1 MLAMGSSVVD
11 VLAVVGLGLGLLV
24 VLTVDFLVNG
34 LGVVVVVVL
43 VVVIGR
49 LLVVGRLM
57 GVVKAGGGSVGADVD
72 VFRIDGLESSK
83 GNRSLVRSG
92 IWDKS
97 RVGRLL
103 PEDFVLLGV
112 VVVVVRGLGLLVD
125 FLVIGFFVVDAVVAV
140 VVVVVLGLG
149 LLDVLI
155 IGFLVIGLIGLAVVV
170 VVVVVVVDVEIAV
183 VVVDLVVL

>member
-49 LLVVGRLM
+49 LLVVGLLM

-112 VVVVVRGLGLLVD
+112 VVCGLGLLVD
-125 FLVIGFFVVDAVVAV
+125 FLVVGFFVVDVVV

-149 LLDVLI
+149 LLDVFI
-155 IGFLVIGLIGLAVVV
+155 VGFLVIGLAVVV
-170 VVVVVVVDVEIAV
+170 VVVVDVEIVV

>member
-11 VLAVVGLGLGLLV
+11 VLAVVVLGLGLLV
-24 VLTVDFLVNG
+24 VLTFDFLVIG

-49 LLVVGRLM
+49 FLVVGLLM

-72 VFRIDGLESSK
+72 VFRIVGPESSK
-83 GNRSLVRSG
+83 GNRPLVRSG

-103 PEDFVLLGV
+103 PDDLILLGV

-125 FLVIGFFVVDAVVAV
+125 FLVIGFFVVGVLVVM
-140 VVVVVLGLG
+140 VVVVVLRLG

-155 IGFLVIGLIGLAVVV
+155 VGFLVIGLAVVV
-170 VVVVVVVDVEIAV
+170 VVVVMVVV